1 MREKVTYQDLTVQG
15 IAGTYV
21 IMIGFDMVEADCNEQ
36 PRRKRTGYR
45 NWEFQ
50 IVCRS

>member
-21 IMIGFDMVEADCNEQ
+21 IMIGFDMVEADCNHSNEWTKELF
-36 PRRKRTGYR
+36 PPGLS
-45 NWEFQ
+45 
-50 IVCRS
+50 RS